1 MSIEL
6 VSLAVDNE
14 GIAVVRMQDEEGCNA
29 ISEEMASA
37 LQHVLG
43 AVRLRED
50 VKVVVIAGLP
60 NYFSTGASRELLEK
74 LADQKLSPADIV
86 LPRSILNIPV
96 PTIAA
101 MEGHA
106 IGGGLAL
113 GICADIVL
121 ISRENSYGCTFMN
134 MGFTPGMGTTR
145 LLEHVLG
152 PAIANELMFTGK
164 CFKGAE
170 LEGRSS
176 FNYILPRAKVFPKA
190 LDLASRIA
198 EKPRFALT
206 TLKQNIAHS
215 RKMIYE
221 QAFEQ
226 EAEMHRLTFA
236 QPDIADLIRKQ
247 L

>member
-1 MSIEL
+1 
-6 VSLAVDNE
+6 
-14 GIAVVRMQDEEGCNA
+14 
-29 ISEEMASA
+29 
-37 LQHVLG
+37 
-43 AVRLRED
+43 
-50 VKVVVIAGLP
+50 
-60 NYFSTGASRELLEK
+60 
-74 LADQKLSPADIV
+74 
-86 LPRSILNIPV
+86 
-96 PTIAA
+96 

-113 GICADIVL
+113 GVCADIVL

-145 LLEHVLG
+145 MLEHVMG

-170 LEGRSS
+170 FVGRSS
-176 FNYILPRAKVFPKA
+176 FNYILPRSEVYPKA

-206 TLKQNIAHS
+206 TLKQNIAQS
-215 RKMIYE
+215 RKFIYE
-221 QAFEQ
+221 RAFEQ